1 MLDSAAIDQGPED
14 PPKSIS
20 PPPKFKFTAG
30 DKQHLGAP
38 NGTPKSRGRPRGASP
53 AKSMSPQ
60 KTVRKPREKKATKAE
75 NAETAR
81 EASASLQSA
90 LDVAA
95 AVGRST
101 EEETVKVNVES
112 NVETKGDTATTTT
125 NVQIEMPAGSSDMPL
140 PESPEEMI
148 EKAKEMVEQA
158 VKLDGREGSSRT
170 KRKADELDE
179 DSDITGGDEV
189 QQAKRT
195 KILQQQVKTERV
207 RTRALIG
214 VAATLAIG

>member
-1 MLDSAAIDQGPED
+1 
-14 PPKSIS
+14 
-20 PPPKFKFTAG
+20 
-30 DKQHLGAP
+30 
-38 NGTPKSRGRPRGASP
+38 
-53 AKSMSPQ
+53 MSPQ